1 KKQRYFHDFFNYSGL
16 HRSVG
21 LYKTP
26 HAHVADVA
34 VTTDLDPHAGVGLVS
49 YHVGVAGAGPTSVV
63 LRDAAGAGGA
73 EGEGGD
79 GGVVVPGARP
89 WARCLCQLEAERGEG
104 AEADRYP
111 LPVGI
116 RTVRVDAARL
126 LLNGQPVRLR
136 GFGMHEDTALRG
148 KGHDDARM

>member
-16 HRSVG
+16 HRSVW

-26 HAHVADVA
+26 HAQVAAVA
-34 VTTDLDPHAGVGLVS
+34 VTTGLAPHAGVGLVS

-63 LRDAAGAGGA
+63 LRDAAGAVAA
-73 EGEGGD
+73 EGEGDD
-79 GGVVVPGARP
+79 GVLVVPGVRP
-89 WARCLCQLEAERGEG
+89 WQPGDPYLSQLEAEHGEG

-116 RTVRVDAARL
+116 
-126 LLNGQPVRLR
+126 
-136 GFGMHEDTALRG
+136 
-148 KGHDDARM
+148 